1 MNVSYEGIG
10 EKAVTMKAADG
21 LATGMLSKISQSDTA
36 AACGEGDVFHGKAL
50 SVREGYAVIQ
60 LDGFVSAPYTGTA
73 PQRATGPGV
82 RRGRSVRPCG
92 RGERQ
97 SMLVVSV
104 DSTAKK
110 VTFRL

>member
-1 MNVSYEGIG
+1 M
-10 EKAVTMKAADG
+10 
-21 LATGMLSKISQSDTA
+21 LAKISQSDTA

-73 PQRATGPGV
+73 PTAGYCALESDAGGASVHVDAENGRA
-82 RRGRSVRPCG
+82 C
-92 RGERQ
+92 
-97 SMLVVSV
+97 LVVSV